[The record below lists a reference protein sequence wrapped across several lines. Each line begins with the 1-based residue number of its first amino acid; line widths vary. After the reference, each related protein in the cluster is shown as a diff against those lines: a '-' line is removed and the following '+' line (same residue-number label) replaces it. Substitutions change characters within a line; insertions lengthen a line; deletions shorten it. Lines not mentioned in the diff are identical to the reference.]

1 MFFVRE
7 CDGCG
12 RRTSGVCTDCARAVA
27 AVGRPVVNGVH
38 VGFVYEGVVRRMI
51 IGLKYRNHR
60 QNARLLVDALLV
72 RIGPL
77 PAVDVVTWVPT
88 TRLRARRRG
97 VDHAELLAHRVGR
110 HLGIAVR
117 RSLVKTSTEP
127 QTGRTRRQRMVGPT
141 FVTRSMRPGIRV
153 MVVDD
158 VVTTGTSLDRAQAAL
173 VAAGAS
179 RVVCVAVAATPAPDS
194 GG

>member
-1 MFFVRE
+1 MFFVRV

-12 RRTSGVCTDCARAVA
+12 RRVSGACDGCARALA
-27 AVGRPVVNGVH
+27 ALDRPSVRGAH
-38 VGFVYEGVVRRMI
+38 VGFAYEGVVRQLI

-60 QNARLLVDALLV
+60 DNARLLVDALLARV
-72 RIGPL
+72 GPL
-77 PAVDVVTWVPT
+77 PEVDVVTWVPT
-88 TRLRARRRG
+88 TRLRVRRRG
-97 VDHAELLAHRVGR
+97 VDHAELLARRMGR
-110 HLGIAVR
+110 RLGVAVQR
-117 RSLVKTSTEP
+117 NLVKTSAEP

-141 FVTRSMRPGIRV
+141 FVPRSMRPGMRV

-158 VVTTGTSLDRAQAAL
+158 VVTTGTSLDRARVAL

-179 RVVCVAVAATPAPDS
+179 CVVCVAVAATPAPDS